1 MNKKARKCYFLAFF
15 ILPTLFAV
23 KIFNILFIFFNF
35 YFTFALRIDNQEVIL
50 SFSVENKSKIL

>member
-15 ILPTLFAV
+15 ILHTPIAV

-35 YFTFALRIDNQEVIL
+35 YFTFALELIIRRLL
-50 SFSVENKSKIL
+50 SLFL